1 VRRVRLAALP
11 FLSIALCYGVGAAS
25 ASELVGPGRFCGYS
39 PIIDLEKGERITP
52 LEGGIH
58 GGSFRW
64 EGSFGTLEVRGIGW
78 AARPKGP
85 RLRHPSRTGATVFRP
100 RLVDGLYQAAIWN
113 GRQGA
118 AYFSSPTPFTA
129 VQMAAIDRVALF
141 QEGEDP
147 GKCNLRTV
155 FSWE

>member
-1 VRRVRLAALP
+1 MP
-11 FLSIALCYGVGAAS
+11 FLLIALCCGASAAS

-52 LEGGIH
+52 LQGGIH

-64 EGSFGTLEVRGIGW
+64 EGGFGTLEVLGIGW
-78 AARPKGP
+78 AAPPTGPKLDH
-85 RLRHPSRTGATVFRP
+85 RSSAGAMVYRP
-100 RLVDGLYQAAIWN
+100 RFDDGRYRIAIWN
-113 GRQGA
+113 GRAGA

-129 VQMAAIDRVALF
+129 AQMAAIDRVALF